1 MMSKRDQLVNIIKTN
16 LAVTLSG
23 QDSDELNPLV
33 IENRIKELEGLT
45 LELVDI
51 IYKEKNA
58 AAYEDK
64 LRAITEEIK
73 SLKERQEQY
82 RAELNS
88 RDDLTRQMD
97 DISRALEDA
106 PFEISEF
113 KDNIVRQFI
122 DTIKVLDKNNLLII
136 FKNGVKV
143 EQPLSA

>member
-1 MMSKRDQLVNIIKTN
+1 
-16 LAVTLSG
+16 
-23 QDSDELNPLV
+23 
-33 IENRIKELEGLT
+33 
-45 LELVDI
+45 
-51 IYKEKNA
+51 
-58 AAYEDK
+58 
-64 LRAITEEIK
+64 
-73 SLKERQEQY
+73 
-82 RAELNS
+82 
-88 RDDLTRQMD
+88 MD

>member
-1 MMSKRDQLVNIIKTN
+1 M
-16 LAVTLSG
+16 
-23 QDSDELNPLV
+23 
-33 IENRIKELEGLT
+33 
-45 LELVDI
+45 DI

-58 AAYEDK
+58 SVYEDK

-73 SLKERQEQY
+73 ALKEKQEQY
-82 RAELNS
+82 QTELNN

-106 PFEISEF
+106 PFEITEY

-122 DTIKVLDKNNLLII
+122 DTIKVLDENNLLII

-143 EQPLSA
+143 EQPLIA